1 MKIST
6 LCCSLICSCVMDDSL
21 KEEIDQ
27 LAADYYQGLKDL
39 VYGDG
44 ENLVYESDDFAVVLQ
59 DSLVDFAPIRDV
71 WN

>member
-1 MKIST
+1 
-6 LCCSLICSCVMDDSL
+6 MDDSL
-21 KEEIDQ
+21 KEEMDQ

-59 DSLVDFAPIRDV
+59 DSLADFAPIRDV
-71 WN
+71 CN

>member
-1 MKIST
+1 
-6 LCCSLICSCVMDDSL
+6 MDDSL
-21 KEEIDQ
+21 KEEMDQ
-27 LAADYYQGLKDL
+27 LVADYYQGLKDL

-71 WN
+71 CN

>member
-1 MKIST
+1 
-6 LCCSLICSCVMDDSL
+6 MDDSL

-71 WN
+71 CN

>member
-1 MKIST
+1 
-6 LCCSLICSCVMDDSL
+6 MDDSL

-59 DSLVDFAPIRDV
+59 DSLADFAPIRDV
-71 WN
+71 CN